1 MDTKKVYYYLFGFF
15 FLALTLYAYAASFAF
30 VPLIIALLL
39 VVYWRQLDR
48 KFFSLGALFLIL
60 IGLPIVLFYLKNQ
73 LGILNLDS
81 FLFFSLPDLAV
92 TRFSDVSIFA
102 ESSSSLWR
110 AWNYLLN
117 YILHLVLLT
126 LVIDSVNNYFWHNLF
141 FVWDVIFMLFG
152 VFVCLKGWAKKH
164 YRFLLLWL
172 VVAPLTSSFVVNTLG
187 YSSTRDIQSLPPLIL
202 LSAIG
207 LMFLYKSFRSIQK
220 VKKSKTNK
228 LS

>member
-1 MDTKKVYYYLFGFF
+1 
-15 FLALTLYAYAASFAF
+15 
-30 VPLIIALLL
+30 
-39 VVYWRQLDR
+39 
-48 KFFSLGALFLIL
+48 
-60 IGLPIVLFYLKNQ
+60 
-73 LGILNLDS
+73 
-81 FLFFSLPDLAV
+81 
-92 TRFSDVSIFA
+92 
-102 ESSSSLWR
+102 
-110 AWNYLLN
+110 
-117 YILHLVLLT
+117 
-126 LVIDSVNNYFWHNLF
+126 
-141 FVWDVIFMLFG
+141 MLFG